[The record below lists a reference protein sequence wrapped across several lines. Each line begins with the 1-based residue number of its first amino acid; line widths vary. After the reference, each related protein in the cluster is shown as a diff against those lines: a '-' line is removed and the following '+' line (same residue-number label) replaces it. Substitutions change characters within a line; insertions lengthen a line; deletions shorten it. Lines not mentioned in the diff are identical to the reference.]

1 MTDTMTAPQD
11 TAVLEELFDNQ
22 ADFCSIFRNAIR
34 LKILAMLGFRE
45 RSVGEMSERLGV
57 SMSNISQH
65 LRIMKDRG
73 IITSRKDGQRI
84 FYRITNEKFVRGP
97 AYVRSG
103 LIELYGLD
111 EHEIKQSLEA
121 TFS

>member
-1 MTDTMTAPQD
+1 M
-11 TAVLEELFDNQ
+11 AVSKDPDSKFVEELFENQ

-34 LKILAMLGFRE
+34 LKILTMLGFQE

-73 IITSRKDGQRI
+73 IITSRKDGQKI
-84 FYRITNEKFVRGP
+84 YYRITNQKFLSGP
-97 AYVRSG
+97 AHVRAG
-103 LIELYGLD
+103 LIELYGLN
-111 EHEIKQSLEA
+111 EYEVKQALE
-121 TFS
+121 TQFS